1 MFRLKVS
8 DKFGHVLSK
17 LQAMVTSNHK
27 FCKEILLPK
36 YIILEDLDKNEGL
49 ELKAK
54 IDSIY
59 KEKELTVAVKF
70 QFQDTTITLLGVSR
84 RSWANPTLEFDDAM
98 NYGLEYKGFK
108 LPIANI
114 TNPSARNNISLDKVS
129 EILHINVINLQMK
142 VESDA
147 PDEKFLWCNWIQK
160 LPAPYDGRH
169 SEAKLP
175 QWMSDRSVKKTC
187 ESIVDA
193 RKMIKLA
200 KEHGKK
206 YELEDMPPLEL
217 ADDLQD
223 KSDKTKE
230 KMKNINIFYVKYVM
244 NITEAV

>member
-17 LQAMVTSNHK
+17 LQAMITSNQK
-27 FCKEILLPK
+27 FCSQINLPK

-49 ELKAK
+49 QLRAK

-59 KEKELTVAVKF
+59 KEKELTVAVCF
-70 QFQDTTITLLGVSR
+70 QQTETTITLLGVSR
-84 RSWANPTLEFDDAM
+84 RSWANPTLDFEEALNF
-98 NYGLEYKGFK
+98 GLEYKGFH
-108 LPIANI
+108 LPLATII
-114 TNPSARNNISLDKVS
+114 NPSARKNMSIDKVN
-129 EILHINVINLQMK
+129 EILHINVVNLQMK
-142 VESDA
+142 VESDF
-147 PDEKFLWCNWIQK
+147 PDQKFLWCNWVQK
-160 LPAPYDGRH
+160 LPAPYEGSHID
-169 SEAKLP
+169 AKLP

-217 ADDLQD
+217 AGDLQD
-223 KSDKTKE
+223 KSDETKE
-230 KMKNINIFYVKYVM
+230 KMQDINKW
-244 NITEAV
+244 